1 MTSPPPEFSDVQLL
15 PLEIEIEHAE
25 RVNFALHQNRVR
37 LVSRL
42 SLTNTGDEA
51 LADLRVQLSL
61 ANGEAEPTEEIVSRI
76 GPGETYNLEPTG
88 PRLAGALLAARTE
101 RERTELIVRV
111 GCEGAAGGVDA
122 APGAEAAASR
132 RVEIDLLPFD
142 HWGGLSPCPELL
154 AAFVTPNHP
163 ALPAVLRG
171 AREVLQAAGERDAID
186 GYQAASR
193 SRAVR
198 LAEVCFVSL
207 AGRDIGY
214 INPPASF
221 ERSGQRIR
229 LADRV
234 FREGLGTCLDLS
246 LLLAGLWEQAGL
258 NPLIVLFEDHA
269 LPAFWTRDEHFPE
282 PAIDEPERLRKGV
295 GLGELVVVESTVL
308 TQRGGTFAAAVEA
321 ANRKLDAAGEVC
333 AVDIRT
339 ARRLGVRPL
348 PLRVE
353 HEETTLDPAAV
364 AAAAAREALPASL
377 DAVKLAE
384 RAGLGDEAGG
394 DGSGSAAEPGNRVDR
409 WKRKLLDLS
418 LRNRLLNFRETKRV
432 VELSV
437 PDLAM
442 LEDRLA
448 DGASF
453 DVLPRS
459 DRRGAEHGTAE
470 DAERAFREAELAE
483 GRLFTTLTEA
493 ETSRRLLEIYRA
505 SRSSIEET
513 GANVLYIA
521 LGMLRWLETPAA
533 EKPRRSPLILLPV
546 TLVRRSAGGGY
557 RYRVELT
564 SEPLR
569 PNITLIE
576 KLRVDFGFDVRAL
589 DDMPED
595 DRGLDVPMILRRFRQ
610 AIRDAKGW
618 EIEETAHLGLF
629 SFSKFLMWHDL
640 QHMGEAI
647 GKQKLLGRLLHP
659 AETDDGGELPDP
671 AQLDEAF
678 APGDLLCTRDA
689 DSSQL
694 VAVRAAREG
703 RTFVLEGPPGTGKS
717 QTIANI
723 IADAL
728 GNGKRVLFVAE
739 KMAALSV
746 VRRRLGRDGLGPFC
760 LELHSARASKKEVL
774 RQLGEALDAARIDVP
789 SGWAGAC
796 GALQQVRQQ
805 LNMYVRELHELRE
818 SGESVYQMIGRLSAL
833 GDGERVDLG
842 IVDCAGVSAG
852 QLQEWRTRVST
863 LTDVAG
869 AVDPVGEHPLRGIGR
884 AEWSFALP
892 DEARAALGA
901 AVAALA
907 ALRSAAARFAAEL
920 LACAGREADED
931 VGTESDAEGVVAS
944 LSEAEVGVLGACAA
958 QLGSCPL
965 PPRGVLDAAASE
977 ASAAV
982 LGEWISRGRQTK
994 DREAALLERYRPEL
1008 FDADLL
1014 GMLDAAKQ
1022 ARGKPGVVRWFFAG
1036 KARKRVRP
1044 YCTGSPGA
1052 LDAIVADLEEALSIA
1067 AERRE
1072 LSRPDSEA
1080 ARCFGAQWRSGDA
1093 NFDELDRVLA
1103 WSVRFRH
1110 ACRGLLSSEGGRRLC
1125 GALADV
1131 ACEKSLAP
1139 IGDSGVGVAAGALVN
1154 AQRAWAGAWGRV
1166 HDLLEI
1172 DAELAWSGDASP
1184 GWIGCAGEA
1193 IGRWAESVRRLNDW
1207 CAWRREREAACASGL
1222 GALVNAYE
1230 RGRVER
1236 RGLLTVFERS
1246 FGERWLV
1253 QSADASEPIRGF
1265 NARAHTSA
1273 IERFREL
1280 DKEVIRLTR
1289 QVVVAG
1295 LAERLPGA
1303 VASVSSS
1310 SEVGILRREL
1320 EKRSRHMPTRR
1331 LIEALPNL
1339 LPRLKP
1345 CFLMSPL
1352 SVAQYLDPEQPA
1364 FDLVVFDEA
1373 SQIPA
1378 WDAIGSIARGTDV
1391 IIVGDSKQLPPTN
1404 FFGTVDSGDDD
1415 DSLVVPVDDELE
1427 SILQECNASGV
1438 PGLRLRWHYRSRHES
1453 LIAFS
1458 NHHYYNDEL
1467 HTFPSP
1473 VAHSPELGV
1482 SFHLV
1487 EGAVYERGGSRTNR
1501 VEAEA
1506 VVAEVVRRLGE
1517 PGATGSIGV
1526 VTFNAPQQGLIE
1538 DLFDEARR
1546 EHPEIEPFFAGVEEP
1561 VFVKNLENVQ
1571 GDERDTIIFSVGYG
1585 PDDDGRMSMNF
1596 GPLNVEGGERRL
1608 NVAVTR
1614 SRYRLLVFCSMQPEA
1629 IDLSRT
1635 RATGV
1640 HHFKRFLMYAQ
1651 RGPGAMAESAAA
1663 HTGASTPSELESAV
1677 RAALEARGWGVESR
1691 VGLAGYRVDLAIVD
1705 PERPGEFLIGIE
1717 CDGPMYRNA
1726 NTARD
1731 RDRTRSS
1738 VLGGL
1743 GWRLVR
1749 VWSTAWRLDPE
1760 GCLGQIEDAIAQ
1772 AKAERDGT
1780 GGADEPEP
1788 GLQPAS
1794 GVLTSASK
1802 SEGEQFE
1809 AGGGDESSAAADTYR
1824 PAKRPRGVSSRSDIY
1839 ESRTDELAVRAL
1851 AAIVEQ
1857 EGPIVPELAL
1867 RRLAEWFGVSR
1878 ITDRYR
1884 ERFQEIL
1891 GRAAAARVLFA
1902 RGDAFWA
1909 AGAHPERFDKV
1920 RTPGDDDDSQRDVEW
1935 VPLVERAAAVRQVLG
1950 AQIALPREELERESA
1965 KLLGFGRA
1973 TTKTREAMAEAID
1986 LVLVRGE
1993 ATEADGRVV
2002 MP

>member
-1 MTSPPPEFSDVQLL
+1 MSSVQSL
-15 PLEIEIEHAE
+15 PLEIGIEHAE

-61 ANGEAEPTEEIVSRI
+61 ANGEAEPTEEIISRI

-88 PRLAGALLAARTE
+88 PRLAGAQLAARTE

-111 GCEGAAGGVDA
+111 ACGGGGAAGGVDA
-122 APGAEAAASR
+122 APGAEAEASR

-171 AREVLQAAGERDAID
+171 AREVLQDAGERDAID
-186 GYQAASR
+186 GYQSLSR

-269 LPAFWTRDEHFPE
+269 LPAFWTHDEHFPE

-308 TQRGGTFAAAVEA
+308 TRRGGTFAEAVEA
-321 ANRKLDAAGEVC
+321 ATRKLDAAGEVC
-333 AVDIRT
+333 AVDIQT

-353 HEETTLDPAAV
+353 QEETTLDPAAV
-364 AAAAAREALPASL
+364 DAAARKALPASL
-377 DAVKLAE
+377 DAVELAE
-384 RAGLGDEAGG
+384 RAGVRDDAAG
-394 DGSGSAAEPGNRVDR
+394 DGTGGAAEPGNRVDR

-418 LRNRLLNFRETKRV
+418 LRNRLLNFRETRRV
-432 VELSV
+432 VELAV
-437 PDLAM
+437 PDVAV

-448 DGASF
+448 EGASF

-459 DRRGAEHGTAE
+459 ARRAEAQGAEATT
-470 DAERAFREAELAE
+470 DAERAFLGAELAE
-483 GRLFTTLTEA
+483 GRLFSTLTEA

-521 LGMLRWLETPAA
+521 LGMLRWLETPTA

-546 TLVRRSAGGGY
+546 RLVRRSAGGGY

-595 DRGLDVPMILRRFRQ
+595 DRGLDVPMILRRFRR

-618 EIEETAHLGLF
+618 EIKETAHLGLF

-640 QHMGEAI
+640 QHMGGAI
-647 GKQKLLGRLLHP
+647 RRQKLLGRLLQP
-659 AETDDGGELPDP
+659 EDTDDGGAFPDP
-671 AQLDEAF
+671 AQLDEEF
-678 APGDLLCTRDA
+678 APGELLCTRDA

-774 RQLGEALDAARIDVP
+774 RQLGEALDAARLDVP
-789 SGWAGAC
+789 AEWGGAC
-796 GALQQVRQQ
+796 KALQQVREQ
-805 LNMYVRELHELRE
+805 LNMYVRELHELRA

-842 IVDCAGVSAG
+842 IADCAGVSAG

-863 LTDVAG
+863 LADVAG

-892 DEARAALGA
+892 DEARAVLGA
-901 AVAALA
+901 AAAALES
-907 ALRSAAARFAAEL
+907 LRSAAERFAAEL
-920 LACAGREADED
+920 LACLDEKATGNPGGEAAAEALVAGCSETEA
-931 VGTESDAEGVVAS
+931 GA
-944 LSEAEVGVLGACAA
+944 LGACAA
-958 QLGSCPL
+958 QLGGCPF
-965 PPRGVLDAAASE
+965 PPREVLEAAASE

-982 LGEWISRGRQTK
+982 LGEWISRGRKVTA
-994 DREAALLERYRPEL
+994 RAAALLERYRPEL

-1014 GMLDAAKQ
+1014 GMLDATMQ
-1022 ARGKPGVVRWFFAG
+1022 ARKKPGLVRWFFAG
-1036 KARKRVRP
+1036 KARKQVRP

-1072 LSRPDSEA
+1072 LAQPECEA
-1080 ARCFGAQWRSGDA
+1080 ARCFGAQWCRGEADF
-1093 NFDELDRVLA
+1093 NELDRVLA
-1103 WSVRFRH
+1103 WSVRFQH
-1110 ACRGLLSSEGGRRLC
+1110 TCRGLRSSEGGRRLC
-1125 GALADV
+1125 GALAAA
-1131 ACEKSLAP
+1131 ACEKSRAP
-1139 IGDSGVGVAAGALVN
+1139 IGDSGVGIAAAALVD
-1154 AQRAWAGAWGRV
+1154 AQRAWAGAWGGV
-1166 HDLLEI
+1166 DELLEI
-1172 DAELAWSGDASP
+1172 DKELAWNGDASP
-1184 GWIGCAGEA
+1184 GWFGHAGEA
-1193 IGRWAESVRRLNDW
+1193 IGRWTESVRRLNDW
-1207 CAWRREREAACASGL
+1207 CAWRREREAACACGL
-1222 GALVNAYE
+1222 GALVEAYE
-1230 RGRVER
+1230 RGQIER
-1236 RGLLTVFERS
+1236 GELQEVFERS

-1273 IERFREL
+1273 IERFCEL

-1289 QVVVAG
+1289 RVVVAA
-1295 LAERLPGA
+1295 LVERLPG
-1303 VASVSSS
+1303 VGPSVSPG

-1331 LIEALPNL
+1331 LIETLPNL

-1352 SVAQYLDPEQPA
+1352 SVAQYLDPEQPS

-1458 NHHYYNDEL
+1458 NHHYYDDEL

-1482 SFHLV
+1482 SFHVV

-1546 EHPEIEPFFAGVEEP
+1546 EHPGIERFFTGVEEP

-1614 SRYRLLVFCSMQPEA
+1614 ARYRLLVFCSMQPEA

-1677 RAALEARGWGVESR
+1677 RSALEARGWGVESR
-1691 VGLAGYRVDLAIVD
+1691 VGLAGYRVDLAIND
-1705 PERPGEFLIGIE
+1705 PEREGEFLIGIE

-1760 GCLGQIEDAIAQ
+1760 GCLAQIEDAIAR

-1780 GGADEPEP
+1780 GEAEDTEPDLSPAPVVEGGASATDGALLPSGSEDE
-1788 GLQPAS
+1788 
-1794 GVLTSASK
+1794 
-1802 SEGEQFE
+1802 
-1809 AGGGDESSAAADTYR
+1809 AAAEEDTYR

-1884 ERFQEIL
+1884 ERFEEIL

-1920 RTPGDDDDSQRDVEW
+1920 RTPGEDDDSQRDVEW
-1935 VPLVERAAAVRQVLG
+1935 VPLVERALAVRRVLR
-1950 AQIALPREELERESA
+1950 AQIALPREELEREAA
-1965 KLLGFGRA
+1965 KLLGFARA
-1973 TTKTREAMAEAID
+1973 TAKTREAMAEAID
-1986 LVLVRGE
+1986 AVLSWGQAR
-1993 ATEADGRVV
+1993 EADGRVV
-2002 MP
+2002 VV

>member
-1 MTSPPPEFSDVQLL
+1 MTPPPPENSDAQSL
-15 PLEIEIEHAE
+15 PVVVEIEHAG
-25 RVNFALHQNRVR
+25 RVNFAMHQNRVR

-42 SLTNTGDEA
+42 SLTNTGAEP
-51 LADLRVQLSL
+51 LTDLRVQLSL
-61 ANGEAEPTEEIVSRI
+61 GNGEAEPAEEIVSRI
-76 GPGETYNLEPTG
+76 GPGETYNLEPTR
-88 PRLAGALLAARTE
+88 PRLEGERLAARTE

-111 GCEGAAGGVDA
+111 EREAGGDGAAGRSA
-122 APGAEAAASR
+122 QASC

-163 ALPAVLRG
+163 ALPEVLRG
-171 AREVLQAAGERDAID
+171 AREVLRDAGERDAID

-193 SRAVR
+193 TRAVR

-221 ERSGQRIR
+221 ELAGQRVR

-234 FREGLGTCLDLS
+234 LGDGLGTCLDLS

-269 LPAFWTRDEHFPE
+269 LPAFWTHDEHFPE
-282 PAIDEPERLRKGV
+282 PALDEPERLRKGV
-295 GLGELVVVESTVL
+295 GLGELVVVEATVL
-308 TQRGGTFAAAVEA
+308 THTGGTFAAAVEA
-321 ANRKLDAAGEVC
+321 AARKLDAAGEVC

-348 PLRVE
+348 PLLVE
-353 HEETTLDPAAV
+353 GGHATLDAASADLV
-364 AAAAAREALPASL
+364 PHKAQPVSL
-377 DAVKLAE
+377 DAVELAE
-384 RAGLGDEAGG
+384 RVGFGDDPAGAHPQTAGARGD
-394 DGSGSAAEPGNRVDR
+394 RIDR

-432 VELSV
+432 VELAV
-437 PDLAM
+437 PDIAQ

-453 DVLPRS
+453 DVLARS
-459 DRRGAEHGTAE
+459 GRYSGQPESETTE
-470 DAERAFREAELAE
+470 EAERTFLEAELAE
-483 GRLFTTLTEA
+483 GRLFSALTES

-513 GANVLYIA
+513 GANVLYVA
-521 LGMLRWLETPAA
+521 LGMLRWLEAPTA
-533 EKPRRSPLILLPV
+533 EKPRRAPLILLPV
-546 TLVRRSAGGGY
+546 RLVRRSAGGGY
-557 RYRVELT
+557 RYRIELT

-576 KLRVDFGFDVRAL
+576 KLRVDFGFDVREL

-595 DRGLDVPMILRRFRQ
+595 DRGLDVPMILRRFRR

-618 EIEETAHLGLF
+618 EIEETAHLGMF

-640 QHMGEAI
+640 QSMGGALAE
-647 GKQKLLGRLLHP
+647 QKLLGRLLRP
-659 AETDDGGELPDP
+659 EETEEADPFPDP
-671 AQLDEAF
+671 ASLDDEF
-678 APGDLLCTRDA
+678 APGEILCTRDA

-774 RQLGEALDAARIDVP
+774 RQLGEALDARRADEP
-789 SGWAGAC
+789 SDWNGTCA
-796 GALQQVRQQ
+796 ALQQVRER
-805 LNMYVRELHELRE
+805 LNSYVRELHEPRQ
-818 SGESVYQMIGRLSAL
+818 SGESVYQMIGRLGSL
-833 GDGERVDLG
+833 GDGTRVDLG
-842 IVDCAGVSAG
+842 IVDYSAVAEG
-852 QLQEWRTRVST
+852 ELHGLRDQVST
-863 LTDVAG
+863 LGDVAG
-869 AVDPVGEHPLRGIGR
+869 AVDPVGAHPLRGVGR

-892 DEARAALGA
+892 DEARGLVRDASAALEAFRCATERFVAAALARAAEGQSSGTTADAERIAAGFSEAELDALGA
-901 AVAALA
+901 SAETLSDCQFPPSGVLE
-907 ALRSAAARFAAEL
+907 AAANEDSVRAL
-920 LACAGREADED
+920 TDCLARGRE
-931 VGTESDAEGVVAS
+931 VA
-944 LSEAEVGVLGACAA
+944 V
-958 QLGSCPL
+958 
-965 PPRGVLDAAASE
+965 
-977 ASAAV
+977 
-982 LGEWISRGRQTK
+982 
-994 DREAALLERYRPEL
+994 REAALLERYRSEL

-1014 GMLDAAKQ
+1014 GMLDGAKQ
-1022 ARGKPGVVRWFFAG
+1022 ARQKPGFVRWFFAG
-1036 KARKRVRP
+1036 KVRKRVRP
-1044 YCTGSPGA
+1044 YCKGSPGGIG
-1052 LDAIVADLEEALSIA
+1052 AIVADIEEAVWIA

-1072 LSRPDSEA
+1072 LARPDSQA
-1080 ARCFGAQWRSGDA
+1080 ARSFGTQWGGHRAD
-1093 NFDELDRVLA
+1093 FDTLDRQLA
-1103 WSVRFRH
+1103 WAVRFH
-1110 ACRGLLSSEGGRRLC
+1110 SASGGLRSSDSGHRLY
-1125 GALADV
+1125 GALATTV
-1131 ACEKSLAP
+1131 RESSRGP
-1139 IGDSGVGVAAGALVN
+1139 ITDSALGSAAESFGS
-1154 AQRAWAGAWGRV
+1154 AQRTWADAWGPV
-1166 HDLLEI
+1166 QELLEI
-1172 DAELAWSGDASP
+1172 DRKVAWGAATAAA
-1184 GWIGCAGEA
+1184 WFARAGETLE
-1193 IGRWAESVRRLNDW
+1193 RWSAGLRSLNDW
-1207 CAWRREREAACASGL
+1207 CAWRRERAAACASGL
-1222 GALVNAYE
+1222 GKLVTAYE
-1230 RGRVER
+1230 QGEIERGEL
-1236 RGLLTVFERS
+1236 GAVFERS

-1253 QSADASEPIRGF
+1253 QVADASAPIREF

-1289 QVVVAG
+1289 RVVVAG
-1295 LAERLPGA
+1295 LAERLPG
-1303 VASVSSS
+1303 VGPSVSPG

-1331 LIEALPNL
+1331 LIESLPNL

-1352 SVAQYLDPEQPA
+1352 SVAQYLDPEQPP

-1378 WDAIGSIARGTDV
+1378 WDAVGSIARGADV
-1391 IIVGDSKQLPPTN
+1391 IVVGDSKQLPPTN

-1415 DSLVVPVDDELE
+1415 ERLVVPVDDELE

-1458 NHHYYNDEL
+1458 NHHYYDDEL

-1482 SFHLV
+1482 SFHRV
-1487 EGAVYERGGSRTNR
+1487 EGAVYDRGGSRTNR

-1546 EHPEIEPFFAGVEEP
+1546 AHPEIEPFFTNAEEP

-1585 PDDDGRMSMNF
+1585 PDADGRMSMNF

-1614 SRYRLLVFCSMQPEA
+1614 SRYRLLVFCSMQPET

-1651 RGPGAMAESAAA
+1651 RGPGAIAESAAA

-1677 RAALEARGWGVESR
+1677 RAALESRGWAVASR
-1691 VGLAGYRVDLAIVD
+1691 VGLAGYRVDLAVVD
-1705 PERPGEFLIGIE
+1705 PERPGEYLVGIE

-1760 GCLGQIEDAIAQ
+1760 GCLGQIEDAIAR
-1772 AKAERDGT
+1772 ARAERDGT
-1780 GGADEPEP
+1780 GAGEAPEP
-1788 GLQPAS
+1788 GSRAAPVA
-1794 GVLTSASK
+1794 
-1802 SEGEQFE
+1802 E
-1809 AGGGDESSAAADTYR
+1809 AGPSEADGARLRSGLEDEAAAEDETYR
-1824 PAKRPRGVSSRSDIY
+1824 PASRPRGVSSRADIY
-1839 ESRTDELAVRAL
+1839 QSRNDALGVRAL

-1867 RRLAEWFGVSR
+1867 RRLAGWFGISR

-1884 ERFQEIL
+1884 ERFEEIL
-1891 GRAAAARVLFA
+1891 GLAAAARVLFA
-1902 RGDAFWA
+1902 RGDAFWPT
-1909 AGAHPERFDKV
+1909 GADPDRFDKV
-1920 RTPGDDDDSQRDVEW
+1920 RTPGDDDESQRDIEW
-1935 VPLVERAAAVRQVLG
+1935 IPLVERAWSVRRVLG
-1950 AQIALPREELERESA
+1950 AQIALPREELARESA
-1965 KLLGFGRA
+1965 KLLGFSRA
-1973 TTKTREAMAEAID
+1973 TAKTRESMAEAID
-1986 LVLVRGE
+1986 AVLDWGN
-1993 ATEADGRVV
+1993 AKEADGQVV
-2002 MP
+2002 VV